1 VHLKRRGN
9 REKKSCKY
17 KTELA
22 LRMTNT
28 NKVVTLRSARGAN
41 YQTHPSIPASS
52 LRSPKRKGEVGGE
65 GSRAGREGRG
75 RRELAAAAIRGGQPR
90 SPRRAEFFFLI
101 LRPFRRFVGEYSSTN
116 ELLIP
121 PFPCNFGL
129 RSTSDYSIWNSSS
142 HRDIQP
148 RGVP

>member
-1 VHLKRRGN
+1 VFLLLLITLKEISMN
-9 REKKSCKY
+9 RKTKRASEKKRKQEKKSCKY

-90 SPRRAEFFFLI
+90 SPRRAEFFFLDPAP
-101 LRPFRRFVGEYSSTN
+101 LPAV
-116 ELLIP
+116 
-121 PFPCNFGL
+121 C
-129 RSTSDYSIWNSSS
+129 W
-142 HRDIQP
+142 
-148 RGVP
+148 